1 MPRVKRVH
9 GELGH
14 QICLLGPYGERGKQ
28 KKKEKLNTEK
38 ARWTELGGKGGL
50 ERKRKK
56 KKCGRKSQGR
66 EQREVIE
73 ERKQARLVEEGE
85 GKGEGERSRDSLLLL
100 QPRKGD
106 QRGSTVSWA
115 WAVALIISKK

>member
-56 KKCGRKSQGR
+56 KKMWEKESRKGAERGDRRKKTSKAGGGRGRQREGR
-66 EQREVIE
+66 EEPGQPPPSAAK
-73 ERKQARLVEEGE
+73 ERGP
-85 GKGEGERSRDSLLLL
+85 ERVHGVLGL
-100 QPRKGD
+100 GC
-106 QRGSTVSWA
+106 GSHYQ
-115 WAVALIISKK
+115 